1 MSLPEIPH
9 TMVSAESTGVHSVVA
24 PPAFTTRAAGNLNFK
39 TSPFT
44 IGMLVVRVKVYSLI
58 SPLVVLVRVK
68 VNDSM
73 SPAIEVAMFFLYP
86 MSISLTPSVS

>member
-1 MSLPEIPH
+1 
-9 TMVSAESTGVHSVVA
+9 
-24 PPAFTTRAAGNLNFK
+24 
-39 TSPFT
+39 
-44 IGMLVVRVKVYSLI
+44 
-58 SPLVVLVRVK
+58 LVVLVRVK